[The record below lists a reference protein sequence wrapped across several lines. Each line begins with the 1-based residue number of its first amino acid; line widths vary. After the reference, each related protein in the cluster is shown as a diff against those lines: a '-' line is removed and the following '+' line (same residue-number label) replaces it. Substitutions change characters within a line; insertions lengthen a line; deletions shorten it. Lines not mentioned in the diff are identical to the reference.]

1 MNFPRICIA
10 APWSG
15 CGKTTVAAG
24 LLAAFRRRGLK
35 VRGFKVGPDFI
46 DPTYLTD
53 ASGAPARNL
62 DGWMLSPGRNREVF
76 ASARGA
82 DIAVVEGVMGLFDAG
97 PGATSTADMARLLRC
112 PTVLVMDGSKMAA
125 SAGALALGCMRF
137 DPRLDVRGVVLN
149 RVAGER
155 HADYCAQGLKRAGI
169 PLLGWLPR
177 EPAVQ
182 VEERHLGLVPTPER
196 SPGPPRNPP
205 VPSARAPIPRPF
217 GSCGRNQK
225 SVSIWADFLNEHLD
239 LDRILRIARSAPPLE
254 LPEPVPSKKAN
265 GGPTIAVAW
274 DSAFTFYYRENLEL
288 LERAGARLRL
298 FSPMADPWPEGASGL
313 YVGGGFP
320 ELYGKLLAANGGLR
334 KKIGALAAEGMPVY
348 GECGGL
354 MYLGRSLRDLEG
366 RTHKMAGL
374 LDLET
379 EMQKRLSLGYTE
391 MEVTRPNLLTPAGA
405 HLRGHEFHY
414 SAARPD
420 EDLRYAYRVRRG
432 KGIVEGK
439 DGATAQNVLAG
450 YTHLH
455 FLGRRRIAQRLVN
468 QCSKWNRG

>member
-1 MNFPRICIA
+1 MSRIPRLCIA

-35 VRGFKVGPDFI
+35 ARGFKVGPDFI

-62 DGWMLSPGRNREVF
+62 DGWMLAPRRNLEVF

-82 DIAVVEGVMGLFDAG
+82 DLAVVEGVMGLFDAG
-97 PGATSTADMARLLRC
+97 PGATSTADMARLLKC

-125 SAGALALGCMRF
+125 SAGALALGYKKF
-137 DPRLDVRGVVLN
+137 DPHLDVRGVILN
-149 RVAGER
+149 RVAGEK
-155 HADYCAQGLKRAGI
+155 HADYCARGLKVAGV

-177 EPAVQ
+177 EEAVA

-196 SPGPPRNPP
+196 KANL
-205 VPSARAPIPRPF
+205 
-217 GSCGRNQK
+217 K
-225 SVSIWADFLNEHLD
+225 KWADFLSEHLD
-239 LDRILRIARSAPPLE
+239 LGRILRIARSAPPLD
-254 LPEPVPSKKAN
+254 LPAPPPPKTAN
-265 GGPTIAVAW
+265 GGPSIAVAW

-288 LERAGARLRL
+288 LERAGARLEF
-298 FSPMADPWPEGASGL
+298 FSPTADPFPEGASGL

-320 ELYGKLLAANGGLR
+320 ELYGKELAANGGLR
-334 KKIGALAAEGMPVY
+334 KKLRALAADGMPVY

-354 MYLGRSLRDLEG
+354 MYLGRSLRDLDGG
-366 RTHKMAGL
+366 RHPMAGL

-391 MEVTRPNLLTPAGA
+391 MEAVRANLLTPAGA
-405 HLRGHEFHY
+405 RLRGHEFHY
-414 SAARPD
+414 SAARAD
-420 EDLRYAYRVRRG
+420 GDLRYAYRVKRG
-432 KGIVEGK
+432 KGIADGR
-439 DGATAQNVLAG
+439 DGATVQNVLAG

-455 FLGRRRIAQRLVN
+455 FLAKPRAVHQLISACQRWA
-468 QCSKWNRG
+468 KA

>member
-1 MNFPRICIA
+1 MTHIPRLCVA

-46 DPTYLTD
+46 DPTYLSE
-53 ASGAPARNL
+53 AAGAPARNL
-62 DGWMLSPGRNREVF
+62 DGWMLSPGKNREVF

-82 DIAVVEGVMGLFDAG
+82 DLAVVEGVMGLFDAG
-97 PGATSTADMARLLRC
+97 PGATSTADMARLLKC

-125 SAGALALGCMRF
+125 SAGALALGCKRF
-137 DPRLDVRGVVLN
+137 DPRLNLRGAILN
-149 RVAGER
+149 RVAGQK
-155 HADYCAQGLKRAGI
+155 HANYCADGLRRAGV

-196 SPGPPRNPP
+196 AANLE
-205 VPSARAPIPRPF
+205 
-217 GSCGRNQK
+217 K
-225 SVSIWADFLNEHLD
+225 WADFLGEHLD
-239 LDRILRIARSAPPLE
+239 LDRLLGIARSAPPLQ
-254 LPEPVPSKKAN
+254 LPAPPEPKAVN
-265 GGPTIAVAW
+265 GGPAIAVAW

-313 YVGGGFP
+313 YAGGGFP
-320 ELYGKLLAANGGLR
+320 ELYGKELAANGELR
-334 KKIGALAAEGMPVY
+334 KKLRALAGDGMPVY

-354 MYLGRSLRDLEG
+354 MYLGRSLRDLDG
-366 RTHKMAGL
+366 RVRKMAGL
-374 LDLET
+374 LDLDT

-391 MEVTRPNLLTPAGA
+391 MEVTRSNLLTSAGA
-405 HLRGHEFHY
+405 RLRGHEFHY
-414 SAARPD
+414 SAARAD
-420 EDLRYAYRVRRG
+420 GDLRYAYRVRRG
-432 KGIVEGK
+432 KGIVKGR
-439 DGATAQNVLAG
+439 DGATAQKVLAG

-455 FLGRRRIAQRLVN
+455 FLGRPQAARAFAGACREWER
-468 QCSKWNRG
+468 S